1 MHSIHWKWN
10 AIIGQGFNGTYELNG
25 GVRVG
30 GWWLVKNRIYRKL
43 KIVAKKIAYLPSQTV
58 RDAMYTCLWAC
69 LFLENDP
76 FQTVQCLWGEKISE
90 LKYFWTKKILHV

>member
-10 AIIGQGFNGTYELNG
+10 AIIGQVWVWFG
-25 GVRVG
+25 GC
-30 GWWLVKNRIYRKL
+30 WLVKNRIYRKL

-76 FQTVQCLWGEKISE
+76 FQTVQCLWGEKMSE
-90 LKYFWTKKILHV
+90 LKVLLDKENTACLDLLIIN